1 MSALDVFKGN
11 AFSVISLTD
20 AVNKI
25 PHVPGRAGQVINWN
39 EQGVSNTG
47 IMLEEK
53 KGILT
58 LIDPTPRGGPGTST
72 QKEKRTARTLTIPH
86 YEVDDAVYAEEVQ
99 GVRAF
104 GSETQV
110 ETIMAKIMSRLDGHV
125 SQNLDPTLEYQRLG
139 ALKGIILNGDG
150 STLYNL
156 FTEFGVTAQTT
167 VYMNLAAAASA
178 STGAIRTKC
187 TGIVRSIANSLG
199 GVAFTGVYGFAG
211 DNFWDALIAS
221 KETRETFQA
230 QEAAQLR
237 AGAAFA
243 SFLYGG
249 IMWENYRGATGDVDA
264 DKTMTPFVDPDEA
277 HCFPVGVPG
286 LFRTVYAP
294 ADYIETVN
302 TNGLPRYA
310 RQYPMPNGK
319 GVSLESQMNALSYCV
334 RPRALIKADIAAAA
348 S

>member
-1 MSALDVFKGN
+1 MSVLDVFKSN

-25 PHVPGRAGQVINWN
+25 PHVPGRAGQVINWS
-39 EQGVSNTG
+39 EQGVSTTG
-47 IMLEEK
+47 IMLEES
-53 KGILT
+53 KGVLT
-58 LIDPTPRGGPGTST
+58 LVDPTPRGGPGTSV

-104 GSETQV
+104 GSESVV
-110 ETIMAKIMSRLDGHV
+110 ETIMTKIRQRMDGHV
-125 SQNLDPTLEYQRLG
+125 QQNLDPTLEFQRLG
-139 ALKGIILNGDG
+139 ALKGIILNADG

-156 FTEFGVTAQTT
+156 FTEFGVTGQST
-167 VYMNLAAAASA
+167 VYMTLGAADPK
-178 STGAIRTKC
+178 GAIRTKC
-187 TGIVRSIANSLG
+187 TQIVRSIARSLG
-199 GVAFTGVYGFAG
+199 GIAFSTVHGFAG
-211 DNFWDALIAS
+211 DAFWDALIAS

-237 AGAAFA
+237 NGAAFTQ
-243 SFLYGG
+243 FQYGG
-249 IMWENYRGATGDVDA
+249 IVWENYRGATGDVDV
-264 DKTMTPFVDPDEA
+264 DSSMTSFIDTEEA
-277 HCFPVGVPG
+277 HCFPVDVPG

-334 RPRALIKADIAAAA
+334 RPRVLITADLNA
-348 S
+348 SA